1 MHITPKRNKQIH
13 MYSLCGHMYSFS
25 GQILD
30 RVRNNPYL
38 GLKIANDLKWNT
50 NIKLT
55 VSKVSITLGML
66 RRNLK
71 IIPRDIKSTAY
82 ISMVRSILEYGSIVW
97 DPYLQR
103 DIQCIEKVQ
112 RRAARFII
120 SDYKTNSPGFMTQ
133 TLKDIGL
140 PPVQERRLYNSI
152 SFFHNFT

>member
-1 MHITPKRNKQIH
+1 MRFNAKMCYIMHITPKRNKQIH
-13 MYSLCGHMYSFS
+13 MYSLCAHMYSFS

-97 DPYLQR
+97 DRIVIYSTTYNASKR
-103 DIQCIEKVQ
+103 SKGV
-112 RRAARFII
+112 
-120 SDYKTNSPGFMTQ
+120 
-133 TLKDIGL
+133 
-140 PPVQERRLYNSI
+140 PPVL
-152 SFFHNFT
+152 